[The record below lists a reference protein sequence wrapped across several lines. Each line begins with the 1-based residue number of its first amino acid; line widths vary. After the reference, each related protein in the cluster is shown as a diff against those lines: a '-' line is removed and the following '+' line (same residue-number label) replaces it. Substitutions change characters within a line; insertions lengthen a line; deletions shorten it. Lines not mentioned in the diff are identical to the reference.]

1 MSDESVDATDAHLRG
16 IIDEYMG
23 AFEPDPEETVG
34 LRERILQIVRED
46 AALAPATQL
55 TTERG
60 NPFRISTAEVRGI
73 IREAVDT
80 VPGIRARSVT
90 ATPTGDPEGSAVD
103 IDLTVTM
110 SAGTAFVSAAE
121 DVRRRVAGALT
132 AHLGIPAHRIDVTV
146 EDVFVDEEAADD

>member
-1 MSDESVDATDAHLRG
+1 MSDESVDATDAHLHG

-46 AALAPATQL
+46 AALAPATKL

-73 IREAVDT
+73 IREAVDA
-80 VPGIRARSVT
+80 VPGIRARSVNL
-90 ATPTGDPEGSAVD
+90 TPAGEPEGSAVEVA
-103 IDLTVTM
+103 LTVMM
-110 SAGTAFVSAAE
+110 SVGTAFVSAAE
-121 DVRRRVAGALT
+121 DVRRSVAGALI
-132 AHLGIPAHRIDVTV
+132 AQVGIPALRIDVTL
-146 EDVFVDEEAADD
+146 EDAFVDEEAGDD

>member
-23 AFEPDPEETVG
+23 AFEPDPEESVA
-34 LRERILQIVRED
+34 LRERIFQIVRED
-46 AALAPATQL
+46 AALAPATKL
-55 TTERG
+55 TTEHG

-73 IREAVDT
+73 VRRAVDA

-103 IDLTVTM
+103 ITLTVAM
-110 SAGTAFVSAAE
+110 RAGTVFVPAAE
-121 DVRRRVAGALT
+121 EVRGSVADALT
-132 AHLGIPAHRIDVTV
+132 AELGIPAMRIDITV
-146 EDVFVDEEAADD
+146 EDVFAAEEAADG